1 MRTNSTYRTKDA
13 VAVVLLGSA
22 IITISLFFCPY
33 MQESPY
39 NVVSGVV
46 SNTVF
51 VVRLHYNNFA
61 CILKLQNLV
70 SLVLTIFWWGDVR

>member
-22 IITISLFFCPY
+22 IITISLFFCLY
-33 MQESPY
+33 VQESPY

-70 SLVLTIFWWGDVR
+70 SLVLTVFWWGDVR